1 MTATKRPAP
10 AVPGGRP
17 SSDSDPVRV
26 SFRRYAGVR
35 TRVLEVGAPTQDP
48 EQSTSRR
55 SVRRRPAAPHV
66 RPTAPRLVLLHGYCD
81 SADTWRP
88 ALEQLAAAGVPAIA
102 VDLPGFGDAQPLRP
116 GPMLP
121 QLDAFTTAV
130 VREQAVL
137 GSVVLAG
144 NSLGGT
150 MSLRAAQ
157 TALDSSSAE
166 KSASKG
172 RLPISGVVSI
182 AAPGFVDSWLIRTVA
197 RYPLPLRLYSSLPV
211 PVPGFLVRKV
221 AEQLVPRFLY
231 ADAGAADATQVQRF
245 TALFPDY
252 RATKNRLE
260 QARQL
265 VAELADAYRL
275 DSVKVPLLVVA
286 CGKDKLVTA
295 ASGRQLHTLVPHSR
309 LMVREDWGHCPQ
321 LDDPEEIAELL
332 TYFAASAVRTTQAK
346 RAAATAADG
355 VAEGTAAG

>member
-17 SSDSDPVRV
+17 SDEDPIRV

-35 TRVLEVGAPTQDP
+35 TRVLEVGVPEP
-48 EQSTSRR
+48 EQPAGRR
-55 SVRRRPAAPHV
+55 SLRRRAAAPHV

-88 ALEQLAAAGVPAIA
+88 ALEQLAAAGIPAVA

-157 TALDSSSAE
+157 NS
-166 KSASKG
+166 

-182 AAPGFVDSWLIRTVA
+182 AAPGFVDSWLIRAVA

-221 AEQLVPRFLY
+221 AEQVVPRLLY
-231 ADAGAADATQVQRF
+231 ADSAAADAIQVQRF

-252 RATKNRLE
+252 RATKTRLE

-265 VAELADAYRL
+265 VAELVDAYRL
-275 DSVKVPLLVVA
+275 DSVEVPLLVVA

-309 LMVREDWGHCPQ
+309 LLVREDWGHCPQ
-321 LDDPEEIAELL
+321 LDAPVEIAELL

-346 RAAATAADG
+346 RAAATASKAVSED
-355 VAEGTAAG
+355 TAAG

>member
-17 SSDSDPVRV
+17 SDSDPVRV

-35 TRVLEVGAPTQDP
+35 TRVLEVGVPAQEP
-48 EQSTSRR
+48 EQPAARRSRR
-55 SVRRRPAAPHV
+55 RAAAPHI
-66 RPTAPRLVLLHGYCD
+66 RPAVPRLVLLHGYCD

-88 ALEQLAAAGVPAIA
+88 ALEQLAAAGIPAVA

-150 MSLRAAQ
+150 MSLRASQ
-157 TALDSSSAE
+157 NS
-166 KSASKG
+166 
-172 RLPISGVVSI
+172 RLPVSGVVSI

-197 RYPLPLRLYSSLPV
+197 RYPLPLRLYSALPV

-221 AEQLVPRFLY
+221 AEQVVPRLLY
-231 ADAGAADATQVQRF
+231 ADSGAADATQVQRF

-252 RATKNRLE
+252 RATKSRLE

-309 LMVREDWGHCPQ
+309 LLVREDWGHCPQ
-321 LDDPEEIAELL
+321 LDDPVEIAELL

-346 RAAATAADG
+346 RAAATASEAIGED
-355 VAEGTAAG
+355 TAAG

>member
-1 MTATKRPAP
+1 M
-10 AVPGGRP
+10 RP
-17 SSDSDPVRV
+17 S
-26 SFRRYAGVR
+26 
-35 TRVLEVGAPTQDP
+35 
-48 EQSTSRR
+48 
-55 SVRRRPAAPHV
+55 
-66 RPTAPRLVLLHGYCD
+66 APRLVLLHGYCD

-88 ALEQLAAAGVPAIA
+88 ALEQLAAAGIPAIA

-157 TALDSSSAE
+157 NA
-166 KSASKG
+166 
-172 RLPISGVVSI
+172 RLPLSGVVSI
-182 AAPGFVDSWLIRTVA
+182 AAPGFVDSWLIRTMA

-231 ADAGAADATQVQRF
+231 ADAHAADVAQVQRF

-252 RATKNRLE
+252 RATKSRLE

-275 DSVKVPLLVVA
+275 DSVTVPLLVVA

-309 LMVREDWGHCPQ
+309 LLVREDWGHCPQ
-321 LDDPEEIAELL
+321 LDDPAEIAELL
-332 TYFAASAVRTTQAK
+332 TFFAASAVRTTQAK
-346 RAAATAADG
+346 RAAASAADG
-355 VAEGTAAG
+355 VSEDTAAG

>member
-1 MTATKRPAP
+1 MTATKRPVP
-10 AVPGGRP
+10 AEPGGRP
-17 SSDSDPVRV
+17 SSDPDPVRV

-35 TRVLEVGAPTQDP
+35 TRVLEVGDPVQDP
-48 EQSTSRR
+48 EQSPARR
-55 SVRRRPAAPHV
+55 SLRRRAAAPHV
-66 RPTAPRLVLLHGYCD
+66 RPSAPRLVLLHGYCD

-88 ALEQLAAAGVPAIA
+88 ALEQLAAAGIPAIA

-157 TALDSSSAE
+157 NA
-166 KSASKG
+166 
-172 RLPISGVVSI
+172 RLPLSGVVSI
-182 AAPGFVDSWLIRTVA
+182 AAPGFVDSWLIRTMA

-231 ADAGAADATQVQRF
+231 ADAHAADVAQVQRF

-252 RATKNRLE
+252 RATKSRLE

-275 DSVKVPLLVVA
+275 DSVTVPLLVVA

-309 LMVREDWGHCPQ
+309 LLVREDWGHCPQ
-321 LDDPEEIAELL
+321 LDDPAEIAELL
-332 TYFAASAVRTTQAK
+332 TFFAASAVRTTQAK
-346 RAAATAADG
+346 RAAASAADG
-355 VAEGTAAG
+355 VSEDTAAG

>member
-1 MTATKRPAP
+1 
-10 AVPGGRP
+10 
-17 SSDSDPVRV
+17 
-26 SFRRYAGVR
+26 
-35 TRVLEVGAPTQDP
+35 
-48 EQSTSRR
+48 
-55 SVRRRPAAPHV
+55 
-66 RPTAPRLVLLHGYCD
+66 VLLHGYCD

-88 ALEQLAAAGVPAIA
+88 ALEQLAAAGIPAIA

-157 TALDSSSAE
+157 NA
-166 KSASKG
+166 

-197 RYPLPLRLYSSLPV
+197 RYPLPLRLYSSLPL

-221 AEQLVPRFLY
+221 AEQVVPRLLY
-231 ADAGAADATQVQRF
+231 ANSGTADASQVQRF

-252 RATKNRLE
+252 RATQSRLE

-275 DSVKVPLLVVA
+275 DSVQVPLLVVA

-309 LMVREDWGHCPQ
+309 LLVREDWGHCPQ
-321 LDDPEEIAELL
+321 LDDPAEIAELL
-332 TYFAASAVRTTQAK
+332 TFFAASAVRTTQAK
-346 RAAATAADG
+346 RAAATASEAVSED
-355 VAEGTAAG
+355 TAAG

>member
-1 MTATKRPAP
+1 MTATKRPVP
-10 AVPGGRP
+10 AEPGGRP
-17 SSDSDPVRV
+17 SSDPDPVRV

-35 TRVLEVGAPTQDP
+35 TRVLEVGEPVQDP
-48 EQSTSRR
+48 DQSPARR
-55 SVRRRPAAPHV
+55 SLRRRAAAPHV
-66 RPTAPRLVLLHGYCD
+66 RPSAPRLVLLHGYCD

-88 ALEQLAAAGVPAIA
+88 ALEQLAAAGIPAIA

-157 TALDSSSAE
+157 NA
-166 KSASKG
+166 
-172 RLPISGVVSI
+172 RLPLSGVVSI
-182 AAPGFVDSWLIRTVA
+182 AAPGFVDSWLIRTMA

-231 ADAGAADATQVQRF
+231 ADAHAADVAQVQRF

-252 RATKNRLE
+252 RATKSRLE

-275 DSVKVPLLVVA
+275 DSVTVPLLVVA

-309 LMVREDWGHCPQ
+309 LLVREDWGHCPQ
-321 LDDPEEIAELL
+321 LDDPAEIAELL
-332 TYFAASAVRTTQAK
+332 TFFAASAVRTTQAR
-346 RAAATAADG
+346 RAAASAADG
-355 VAEGTAAG
+355 VSEDTAAG

>member
-1 MTATKRPAP
+1 MTATKRPVP
-10 AVPGGRP
+10 AEPGGRP

-35 TRVLEVGAPTQDP
+35 TRVLEVGDPAGDP
-48 EQSTSRR
+48 EQSPSRR
-55 SVRRRPAAPHV
+55 SLRRRAAAPHV
-66 RPTAPRLVLLHGYCD
+66 RPSAPRLVLLHGYCD

-88 ALEQLAAAGVPAIA
+88 ALEQLAAAGIPAIA

-157 TALDSSSAE
+157 NA
-166 KSASKG
+166 
-172 RLPISGVVSI
+172 RLPLSGVVSI
-182 AAPGFVDSWLIRTVA
+182 AAPGFVDSWLIRTMA

-231 ADAGAADATQVQRF
+231 ADAHAADVAQVQRF

-252 RATKNRLE
+252 RATKSRLE

-275 DSVKVPLLVVA
+275 DSVTVPLLVVA

-309 LMVREDWGHCPQ
+309 LLVREDWGHCPQ
-321 LDDPEEIAELL
+321 LDDPAEIAELL
-332 TYFAASAVRTTQAK
+332 TFFAASAVRTTQAK
-346 RAAATAADG
+346 RAAASAADG
-355 VAEGTAAG
+355 VSEDTAAG

>member
-35 TRVLEVGAPTQDP
+35 TRVLEVGDPVQDP
-48 EQSTSRR
+48 EQSASRR
-55 SVRRRPAAPHV
+55 SLRRRAAAPHV
-66 RPTAPRLVLLHGYCD
+66 RPSAPRLVLLHGYCD

-88 ALEQLAAAGVPAIA
+88 ALEQLAAAGIPAIA

-157 TALDSSSAE
+157 NA
-166 KSASKG
+166 

-182 AAPGFVDSWLIRTVA
+182 AAPGFVDSWLIRTMA

-231 ADAGAADATQVQRF
+231 ANAHAADATQVQRF

-252 RATKNRLE
+252 RATKSRLE

-309 LMVREDWGHCPQ
+309 LLVREDWGHCPQ

-346 RAAATAADG
+346 RAAASAADG
-355 VAEGTAAG
+355 VGEDTAAG

>member
-10 AVPGGRP
+10 AEPGGRS
-17 SSDSDPVRV
+17 SSDPDPIRV

-35 TRVLEVGAPTQDP
+35 TRVLEVGGAAPEP
-48 EQSTSRR
+48 EASRR
-55 SVRRRPAAPHV
+55 SLRRRAAAPHV

-88 ALEQLAAAGVPAIA
+88 ALEQLAAAGIPAVA

-157 TALDSSSAE
+157 N
-166 KSASKG
+166 G

-182 AAPGFVDSWLIRTVA
+182 AAPGFVDSWLVRTVA
-197 RYPLPLRLYSSLPV
+197 RYPLPLRLYSALPV

-221 AEQLVPRFLY
+221 AEQVVPRLLY
-231 ADAGAADATQVQRF
+231 ADAGAADAAQVRRF

-252 RATKNRLE
+252 RATTTRLE

-275 DSVKVPLLVVA
+275 ESVRVPLLVVA

-309 LMVREDWGHCPQ
+309 LLVREDWGHCPQ
-321 LDDPEEIAELL
+321 LDDPAEIAELL
-332 TYFAASAVRTTQAK
+332 SYFAASAVRTTQAK
-346 RAAATAADG
+346 RAAATAAEVVSED
-355 VAEGTAAG
+355 TAAG